1 MKSLSK
7 TSKLKL
13 VIPAQKELVSLVRLT
28 IAGVVHY
35 LTSDQETVED
45 IKTAVSEI
53 CSSIIV
59 QAEGK
64 NNQKIALEVLIDK
77 EEMSVEVS
85 CFAKEIKPAFL
96 TPIVWPEPQERNLG
110 LSIVTTLMDKVEL
123 ETNKGEEIILRLK
136 KFLPE

>member
-85 CFAKEIKPAFL
+85 CFAKGIKPAFL

-123 ETNKGEEIILRLK
+123 ETNKGEEIVLRLK